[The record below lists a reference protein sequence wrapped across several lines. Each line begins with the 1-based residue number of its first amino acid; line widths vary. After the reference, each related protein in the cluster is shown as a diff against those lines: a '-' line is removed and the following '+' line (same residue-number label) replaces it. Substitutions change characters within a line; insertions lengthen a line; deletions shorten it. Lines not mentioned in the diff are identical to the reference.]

1 MGRMSRFLRFCAF
14 LSVLFFTTNVFAAGY
29 SCPTYK
35 KYTSCSAGYYM
46 TNSSGTYN
54 GTPAVGN
61 LCTIC
66 PKGYYCTGGTANK
79 VACSAGRYGS
89 STGLRTS
96 ACSGV
101 IAAGRYGS
109 AGATSSNGSGA
120 VSAGYYSSG
129 GGTSATPTAAG
140 NGCLSGYKCGKV
152 STGCYGS
159 AGATTDCPN
168 SCPAGYQAG
177 AGTTAQSNCLASC
190 AAGSRVATANAACT
204 AITSGNV
211 YMPAHMVKYGQ
222 ISEEPKSC
230 PSSYTISGT
239 TQADHDA
246 KEDCKITCSAGTR
259 VTTADAT
266 CSSISSSTG
275 YYITSH
281 TVSAGSVSPAA
292 TQCPENYRT
301 GAGTTSQSNCLASCS
316 AGYAVLTANS
326 ACATIQNSTYMG
338 KYTTAHTVKYGD
350 TSTISTCPTNYQTG
364 NGTTAQSN
372 CLASCAAGYA
382 VLTEN
387 SACTTIQNSTY
398 MGKYTTAHVVK
409 YGDTSTI
416 STCPGGYRDGAGT
429 TAQSNCLAS
438 CAAGSRVVTANEA
451 CSAITSGN
459 VYMLAHTVKYGETSA
474 AATSCPSSYTISGTT
489 QADHDAKAD
498 CKISCNAGYAVL
510 TADATC
516 STIQNSTYKG
526 KYTASHTVS
535 AGSTSTISTCPANY
549 QTGNGAA
556 GQANCTTSCAAGS
569 RVATA
574 NEACS
579 AITSGNVY
587 MLAHT
592 VKYGAT
598 SAAATSCPSSYTISG
613 TTQADH
619 DAKDD
624 CKITCSAGTRV
635 TTADATCSSISSST
649 GYYITSHTVSAGSTS
664 PAATQCPENYRSGA
678 GTTAQSNCL
687 ASCAAGS
694 RVATAN
700 EACSAITSGN
710 VYMLAHTVN
719 YGSTSAAATSCPSS
733 YTISGTTQADH
744 DAKADCKITCSAGTR
759 VTTADA
765 TCSSI
770 SDSTGYYITSH
781 TVSAGSTSPAAT
793 QCPENYRSGAGT
805 TSEANC
811 SLTTTA
817 GKYVATA
824 GAGETACISP
834 YYCPGGA
841 TIKYGTGT
849 TTGGNS
855 ACTALGAIYSKSD
868 AGASAGTNC
877 YATTTS
883 TKWVA
888 SAKASSESTCTAG
901 YYCAGGTKVYYNST
915 GGRTACGGGKYSAEG
930 ATSCSNITAGCY
942 GTSASSECPA
952 VCAANTYSNAG
963 ASACTA
969 CDSDYANSGD
979 TAASHAGVA
988 SCKVTCAA
996 GTYVASSGAA
1006 CTDVGSGY
1014 YTTASQTISQGST
1027 GSRSACSSLNAF
1039 YTASDGGRDATTDC
1053 FGTTTSGKFVKTAK
1067 SGEETCTA
1075 GGYCAGSVK
1084 VYYNSTG
1091 GRTGCGA
1098 GKYNASTGS
1107 SSSSACANITA
1118 GCYGTSASSECP
1130 AVCAADTYSNA
1141 GASSCTSCPTDYKNS
1156 GDTATAHAGSA
1167 SCIITVSGGYYI
1179 GTAGDNSSNWDKCSA
1194 GYYKAAHSVAYG
1206 STSSCS
1212 ACGAV
1217 NKYSAAGA
1225 SACSTVSTGYY
1236 TTGGTTTTRTGQ
1248 SQCTSG
1254 TYCTGGVQNTCPS
1267 GYGASAAGSDAA
1279 ADCYMSVAAT
1289 KYVKAANDSSASACG
1304 TGTYKAAH
1312 TVYYG
1317 GTSTC
1322 NSCPSGYDDGA
1333 AVATQAECV
1342 ISVAGGKYVGTAN
1355 SATLSTCAG
1364 GTYKA
1369 SHTVAYG
1376 STSSCGT
1383 CPANSYCPAGA
1394 SAATACSTLASG
1406 FYPNSAAGSDAAAD
1420 CYTNSI
1426 SGKYVASAN
1435 ATSATSCAGGTYKG
1449 AHQVNYGSTSSCGQC
1464 PANSYCPAG
1473 ASAATACSTLASG
1486 FYPNSAAGSDAATDC
1501 YTNSLSGKYV
1511 ASANAT
1517 SATTC
1522 SCGTYKAAHTVAYG
1536 STSSCT
1542 TTNAGYYAAEG
1553 ASSQTQASAGYYAA
1567 AGACEQTVLNNG
1579 CYGSAGAS
1587 TACPNNCNALT
1598 APAVT
1603 GGTFSSVTPR
1613 SANTACR
1620 YVAPSK
1626 TDAECTSIT
1635 ANTVSYSGTAWGTN
1649 FYTAKANKGSYVS
1662 ATGNTAAPACTTC
1675 SKGYYQASD
1684 SSTAAS
1690 CTPADKGYYVD
1701 TTGASA
1707 QKQCTAGTY
1716 TSSTA
1721 QSGCSTITSG
1731 CWGAA
1736 GATSAC
1742 PNNCNALTAPA
1753 VTGGTFSSVTPRS
1766 ANTACRYVAPS
1777 KTYTGCSSITA
1788 NTVSYSGTA
1797 WGTDFYMTK
1806 ASKGYR
1812 VTATGNTSAPACTAC
1827 ACGTY
1832 QGTDGSTTTTCT
1844 TTSAGYYAKGTGN
1857 SSQTQA
1863 DAGYYAAAGACDQ
1876 TKIQAGCFGGEGSA
1890 SACPNSCPA
1899 AESGWTL
1906 ASTTGLTVVTDCAEI
1921 TTPSTSGSPIAT
1933 ICTAGTLTK
1942 KATNSTTWGSAT
1954 ASGLTAKAG
1963 RYVNGTT
1970 CSACA
1975 AGTYTSSATT
1985 ATSCTPAAAG
1995 YYVSGTEA
2003 TSQTACPAGTY
2014 GSTTGLTSSAC
2025 SGKCTAGY
2033 YCPAASTSATQNE
2046 CTAGNYCPAGAGA
2059 ETSCATVGGK
2069 LYVNSAAK
2077 SDAATDCYISL
2088 ASKVYL
2094 ASATSTSTTTCT
2106 AGYYCPGGNF
2116 YYSSSATNQGRSSC
2130 TGTTY
2135 SGSGAASC
2143 SDCPSGYTA
2152 NTSNNKTA
2160 ASQCQISCAAGTQVA
2175 TANAQCTTPGG
2186 NWYTTASQ
2194 LVNYGSTSSVNA
2206 CKVATNLFNPSDY
2219 DSLWGFITSSRTTVG
2234 AYDVN
2239 AIVWVPV
2246 EPNTTYIV
2254 SGMRGANTMTVANS
2268 ASVPAIGVEFSNF
2281 VDPGS
2286 VGKGMLYTT
2295 SSNAKY
2301 LILQGLRDADRATTS
2316 TRQSVL
2322 DKNVANLQIFK
2333 ASDGY
2338 GIIGNAT
2345 TDHDTAEDCK
2355 ITCGPGQYVATEN
2368 SACVNVGAGYYAAG
2382 GSVSYGSTS
2391 TNRSQCASGLTTIG
2405 YGTGAN
2411 EAADCGRKL
2420 HAGDNVIYLRSA
2432 ERTSPSLRVKVGD
2445 KTFFGALST
2454 ALSGALKVKNGS
2466 TTYSVVNDW
2475 Q

>member
-46 TNSSGTYN
+46 TNSSGTTYN

-66 PKGYYCTGGTANK
+66 PKGYYCTGGTENK

-101 IAAGRYGS
+101 ISAGRYGS
-109 AGATSSNGSGA
+109 AGATSANGSGA

-168 SCPAGYQAG
+168 GCPAGYQAG
-177 AGTTAQSNCLASC
+177 EGTTAQSNCLASC
-190 AAGSRVATANAACT
+190 AAGTRVATANAACT

-211 YMPAHMVKYGQ
+211 YM
-222 ISEEPKSC
+222 
-230 PSSYTISGT
+230 
-239 TQADHDA
+239 
-246 KEDCKITCSAGTR
+246 
-259 VTTADAT
+259 
-266 CSSISSSTG
+266 
-275 YYITSH
+275 
-281 TVSAGSVSPAA
+281 
-292 TQCPENYRT
+292 
-301 GAGTTSQSNCLASCS
+301 
-316 AGYAVLTANS
+316 
-326 ACATIQNSTYMG
+326 
-338 KYTTAHTVKYGD
+338 
-350 TSTISTCPTNYQTG
+350 
-364 NGTTAQSN
+364 
-372 CLASCAAGYA
+372 
-382 VLTEN
+382 
-387 SACTTIQNSTY
+387 
-398 MGKYTTAHVVK
+398 
-409 YGDTSTI
+409 
-416 STCPGGYRDGAGT
+416 
-429 TAQSNCLAS
+429 
-438 CAAGSRVVTANEA
+438 
-451 CSAITSGN
+451 
-459 VYMLAHTVKYGETSA
+459 LAHTVKYGQTSEE
-474 AATSCPSSYTISGTT
+474 ATRCPS
-489 QADHDAKAD
+489 
-498 CKISCNAGYAVL
+498 N
-510 TADATC
+510 
-516 STIQNSTYKG
+516 
-526 KYTASHTVS
+526 
-535 AGSTSTISTCPANY
+535 
-549 QTGNGAA
+549 
-556 GQANCTTSCAAGS
+556 
-569 RVATA
+569 
-574 NEACS
+574 
-579 AITSGNVY
+579 
-587 MLAHT
+587 
-592 VKYGAT
+592 
-598 SAAATSCPSSYTISG
+598 YTISG

-649 GYYITSHTVSAGSTS
+649 GYYITSHTVSAGYTS
-664 PAATQCPENYRSGA
+664 PAATQCPENYRTGAGTTSQSNCLASCSAGYAVLTENSACATIQNSTYMGKYTTAHTVKYGDTSTISTCPGGYRDGA

-719 YGSTSAAATSCPSS
+719 YGQTSAAATSCPSS
-733 YTISGTTQADH
+733 YTISGTAQADH
-744 DAKADCKITCSAGTR
+744 DAKDDCKISCNAGTR

-770 SDSTGYYITSH
+770 SGSTGYYITSH
-781 TVSAGSTSPAAT
+781 TVSAGLTSPAAT

-805 TSEANC
+805 TSQANC

-834 YYCPGGA
+834 YYCPGGT

-855 ACTALGAIYSKSD
+855 ACTDLGAIYSKSD
-868 AGASAGTNC
+868 AGASASTNC

-915 GGRTACGGGKYSAEG
+915 GGRTECGAGKYSAEG
-930 ATSCSNITAGCY
+930 ATSCSNIIAGCY
-942 GTSASSECPA
+942 GTSASSSCPA
-952 VCAANTYSNAG
+952 VCGANKYSDAG

-969 CDSDYANSGD
+969 CDSDYANSGN
-979 TAASHAGVA
+979 TAESHAGVA

-1014 YTTASQTISQGST
+1014 YTTESQTISQGST

-1039 YTASDGGRDATTDC
+1039 YTASDSGRNATTDC

-1075 GGYCAGSVK
+1075 GGYCPGSVK

-1091 GRTGCGA
+1091 GRTACGAGTANANTGSSASSACLTCAAGTYSTGGASSCSTVNDGCYGGASATSACPNSCSSLNSFYTKSDNGRDANTDCYGTTTSGNWIKTQKSGQVTCDAGGYCPGSVKVYYNSTGGRTACGA

-1118 GCYGTSASSECP
+1118 GCYGTSASSACP
-1130 AVCAADTYSNA
+1130 AVCATNKWSAA
-1141 GASSCTSCPTDYKNS
+1141 GASSCTSCPTDYENSGDTSASHANQSSCKITVDGGYYIGTAGDNSSNWDKCAGGTYKASHTVAYGGTSSCATCSAGYYCPEGASGQTECGGNTKYSSSGASACSTVSTGYYTTGGTSTTRTGQTKCEAGNYCSGGVKTECGGGKYSAEGATSCSSITAGCYGTSASSACPAVCGANKYSDAGASSCSSCPTDYKNS

-1225 SACSTVSTGYY
+1225 SACSTVDTGYY

-1248 SQCTSG
+1248 SQCKSG
-1254 TYCTGGVQNTCPS
+1254 TYCTDGVQNTCPS

-1322 NSCPSGYDDGA
+1322 SSCPSGYDDGA

-1355 SATLSTCAG
+1355 SATLSTCE
-1364 GTYKA
+1364 
-1369 SHTVAYG
+1369 
-1376 STSSCGT
+1376 
-1383 CPANSYCPAGA
+1383 
-1394 SAATACSTLASG
+1394 
-1406 FYPNSAAGSDAAAD
+1406 
-1420 CYTNSI
+1420 
-1426 SGKYVASAN
+1426 
-1435 ATSATSCAGGTYKG
+1435 
-1449 AHQVNYGSTSSCGQC
+1449 
-1464 PANSYCPAG
+1464 
-1473 ASAATACSTLASG
+1473 
-1486 FYPNSAAGSDAATDC
+1486 
-1501 YTNSLSGKYV
+1501 
-1511 ASANAT
+1511 
-1517 SATTC
+1517 
-1522 SCGTYKAAHTVAYG
+1522 CGTYKAQHSVAYG

-1542 TTNAGYYAAEG
+1542 TTSAGYYAAEG

-1684 SSTAAS
+1684 NSTAAS

-1721 QSGCSTITSG
+1721 QSSCSTITSG

-1797 WGTDFYMTK
+1797 WGTDFYTTK

-1832 QGTDGSTTTTCT
+1832 QGTDDSTTTTCT

-1906 ASTTGLTVVTDCAEI
+1906 ASTTGLKVVTDCAEI

-1985 ATSCTPAAAG
+1985 KTSCTPAAAG

-2152 NTSNNKTA
+2152 NTESNKTA

-2175 TANAQCTTPGG
+2175 TANAQCTTPSG

-2219 DSLWGFITSSRTTVG
+2219 DSLWGYITSSSTTVG

-2268 ASVPAIGVEFSNF
+2268 ASVPAIGVKISNF

-2295 SSNAKY
+2295 SSDAKY

-2345 TDHDTAEDCK
+2345 TDHDAVEDCK
-2355 ITCGPGQYVATEN
+2355 ITCGPGQYVATED

-2382 GSVSYGSTS
+2382 GAVSYGSTS

>member
-1 MGRMSRFLRFCAF
+1 MSRFLRFCAF

-46 TNSSGTYN
+46 TNSSGTTYN

-109 AGATSSNGSGA
+109 AGATSANGSGA

-168 SCPAGYQAG
+168 GCPAGYQAG
-177 AGTTAQSNCLASC
+177 EGTTAQSNCLASC
-190 AAGSRVATANAACT
+190 AAGTRVATANAACS

-211 YMPAHMVKYGQ
+211 YMLAHTVKYGQ
-222 ISEEPKSC
+222 TSEEATRC
-230 PSSYTISGT
+230 PSNYTISGT

-246 KEDCKITCSAGTR
+246 KDDCKITCSAGTR

-281 TVSAGSVSPAA
+281 TVSAGYTSPAA

-301 GAGTTSQSNCLASCS
+301 
-316 AGYAVLTANS
+316 
-326 ACATIQNSTYMG
+326 
-338 KYTTAHTVKYGD
+338 
-350 TSTISTCPTNYQTG
+350 
-364 NGTTAQSN
+364 
-372 CLASCAAGYA
+372 
-382 VLTEN
+382 
-387 SACTTIQNSTY
+387 
-398 MGKYTTAHVVK
+398 
-409 YGDTSTI
+409 
-416 STCPGGYRDGAGT
+416 GAGT

-438 CAAGSRVVTANEA
+438 CAAGSRVATANEA

-459 VYMLAHTVKYGETSA
+459 VYMLAHTVKYGATSA

-489 QADHDAKAD
+489 QADHDAKSD

-619 DAKDD
+619 DAKAD

-664 PAATQCPENYRSGA
+664 PAATQCPENYRA
-678 GTTAQSNCL
+678 
-687 ASCAAGS
+687 
-694 RVATAN
+694 
-700 EACSAITSGN
+700 
-710 VYMLAHTVN
+710 
-719 YGSTSAAATSCPSS
+719 
-733 YTISGTTQADH
+733 
-744 DAKADCKITCSAGTR
+744 
-759 VTTADA
+759 
-765 TCSSI
+765 
-770 SDSTGYYITSH
+770 
-781 TVSAGSTSPAAT
+781 
-793 QCPENYRSGAGT
+793 GAGT

-834 YYCPGGA
+834 YYCPGGT

-868 AGASAGTNC
+868 AGASANTKC

-942 GTSASSECPA
+942 GTSASSACPA

-979 TAASHAGVA
+979 TAESHAGVA

-1039 YTASDGGRDATTDC
+1039 YTASDSGRDATTDC

-1091 GRTGCGA
+1091 GRTACGAGTKNASTGSSSSSACTACAAGTYSTGGASSCSTVNDGCYGGASATSACPNSCSSLNSFYTKSDNGRDANTDCYGTTTSGNWIKTQKSGQVTCDAGGYCPGSVKVYYNSTGGRTGCGA

-1107 SSSSACANITA
+1107 SSSSACSNITA
-1118 GCYGTSASSECP
+1118 GCYGTSASSACP
-1130 AVCAADTYSNA
+1130 AVCAANKWSAAGASSCTSCPTDYENSGDTAASHADQSSCKITVDGGYYIGTAGDNSSNWDKCAGGTYKASHTVAYGGTSSCATCSAGYYCPEGASGQTPCGGNTKYSSSGAASCSTVSTGYYTTGGTSTTRTGQTKCEAGNYCSGGVKTECGGGKYSAEGATSCSNITAGCYGTSASSSCPAVCGANKYSDA

-1217 NKYSAAGA
+1217 DKYSAAGA
-1225 SACSTVSTGYY
+1225 SACSTVDTGYY

-1248 SQCTSG
+1248 LQCKSG

-1322 NSCPSGYDDGA
+1322 SSCPSGYDDGA

-1369 SHTVAYG
+1369 AHSVAYG
-1376 STSSCGT
+1376 STSSCGQCPANSYCPEGASAATACSTLASGFYPNSAAGSDAATDCKTNSLSGKYVASKNATSATSCAAGTFKGAHIVNYGSTSSCDACALGSYSAAGASACTACQSGKTTSGTGKSSCDATCENNNSYASTWATATWSDNAVANLCQIATCAGGSKYTSANGEATGTLPSGYTQLAYLESTGTQYIDTGIVYARFVHDIQFTNQASTGSLMGKSAGGGMYWGQARSGSAGYEGPGGAIRNIDPTDRHIVEFGALAGQKTYLNIGDTTITGSTNASSSTYSLLGISGYEMYRCEAKLYDVKAYDENDALISHLIPVRRNSDGVLGMYDTVNNRFLVNAGSGTFVAGFAILKSQNTCTQCSAGTYSAGGTATSCGT

-1406 FYPNSAAGSDAAAD
+1406 FYPNSAAGS
-1420 CYTNSI
+1420 
-1426 SGKYVASAN
+1426 G
-1435 ATSATSCAGGTYKG
+1435 
-1449 AHQVNYGSTSSCGQC
+1449 
-1464 PANSYCPAG
+1464 
-1473 ASAATACSTLASG
+1473 
-1486 FYPNSAAGSDAATDC
+1486 AATDC
-1501 YTNSLSGKYV
+1501 KTNSLSGKYV

-1542 TTNAGYYAAEG
+1542 TTSAGYYAAEG
-1553 ASSQTQASAGYYAA
+1553 ASSQTQADPGYYAA
-1567 AGACEQTVLNNG
+1567 AGACE
-1579 CYGSAGAS
+1579 
-1587 TACPNNCNALT
+1587 
-1598 APAVT
+1598 
-1603 GGTFSSVTPR
+1603 
-1613 SANTACR
+1613 
-1620 YVAPSK
+1620 
-1626 TDAECTSIT
+1626 
-1635 ANTVSYSGTAWGTN
+1635 
-1649 FYTAKANKGSYVS
+1649 
-1662 ATGNTAAPACTTC
+1662 
-1675 SKGYYQASD
+1675 
-1684 SSTAAS
+1684 
-1690 CTPADKGYYVD
+1690 
-1701 TTGASA
+1701 
-1707 QKQCTAGTY
+1707 
-1716 TSSTA
+1716 
-1721 QSGCSTITSG
+1721 
-1731 CWGAA
+1731 
-1736 GATSAC
+1736 
-1742 PNNCNALTAPA
+1742 
-1753 VTGGTFSSVTPRS
+1753 
-1766 ANTACRYVAPS
+1766 
-1777 KTYTGCSSITA
+1777 
-1788 NTVSYSGTA
+1788 
-1797 WGTDFYMTK
+1797 
-1806 ASKGYR
+1806 
-1812 VTATGNTSAPACTAC
+1812 
-1827 ACGTY
+1827 
-1832 QGTDGSTTTTCT
+1832 
-1844 TTSAGYYAKGTGN
+1844 
-1857 SSQTQA
+1857 
-1863 DAGYYAAAGACDQ
+1863 Q

-1970 CSACA
+1970 CSACS

-1995 YYVSGTEA
+1995 YYVSGTGA

-2014 GSTTGLTSSAC
+2014 QSST
-2025 SGKCTAGY
+2025 GK
-2033 YCPAASTSATQNE
+2033 
-2046 CTAGNYCPAGAGA
+2046 
-2059 ETSCATVGGK
+2059 TSC
-2069 LYVNSAAK
+2069 
-2077 SDAATDCYISL
+2077 SDAAAGTYTTGCKDTTNNKACTG
-2088 ASKVYL
+2088 
-2094 ASATSTSTTTCT
+2094 TSVC
-2106 AGYYCPGGNF
+2106 ADGK
-2116 YYSSSATNQGRSSC
+2116 YSDKKASSC
-2130 TGTTY
+2130 TACTIAKGYTNSGTTAA
-2135 SGSGAASC
+2135 SHAGAASC
-2143 SDCPSGYTA
+2143 
-2152 NTSNNKTA
+2152 
-2160 ASQCQISCAAGTQVA
+2160 
-2175 TANAQCTTPGG
+2175 
-2186 NWYTTASQ
+2186 
-2194 LVNYGSTSSVNA
+2194 
-2206 CKVATNLFNPSDY
+2206 KV
-2219 DSLWGFITSSRTTVG
+2219 
-2234 AYDVN
+2234 
-2239 AIVWVPV
+2239 
-2246 EPNTTYIV
+2246 
-2254 SGMRGANTMTVANS
+2254 
-2268 ASVPAIGVEFSNF
+2268 
-2281 VDPGS
+2281 
-2286 VGKGMLYTT
+2286 
-2295 SSNAKY
+2295 
-2301 LILQGLRDADRATTS
+2301 
-2316 TRQSVL
+2316 
-2322 DKNVANLQIFK
+2322 
-2333 ASDGY
+2333 
-2338 GIIGNAT
+2338 
-2345 TDHDTAEDCK
+2345 
-2355 ITCGPGQYVATEN
+2355 TCGAGQYVA
-2368 SACVNVGAGYYAAG
+2368 SAGAGCANVTAGFWGAG
-2382 GSVSYGSTS
+2382 GTVPQTA
-2391 TNRSQCASGLTTIG
+2391 TLARTACDSGLTTIG

-2466 TTYSVVNDW
+2466 TTYSVVNDY

>member
-46 TNSSGTYN
+46 TNSSGTTYN

-109 AGATSSNGSGA
+109 AGATSANGSGA

-129 GGTSATPTAAG
+129 GGTKPKPTEAG

-168 SCPAGYQAG
+168 GCPAGYQAG
-177 AGTTAQSNCLASC
+177 AGTTSQSNCLASC
-190 AAGSRVATANAACT
+190 AAGTRVATANAACT

-211 YMPAHMVKYGQ
+211 YM
-222 ISEEPKSC
+222 
-230 PSSYTISGT
+230 
-239 TQADHDA
+239 
-246 KEDCKITCSAGTR
+246 
-259 VTTADAT
+259 
-266 CSSISSSTG
+266 
-275 YYITSH
+275 
-281 TVSAGSVSPAA
+281 
-292 TQCPENYRT
+292 
-301 GAGTTSQSNCLASCS
+301 
-316 AGYAVLTANS
+316 
-326 ACATIQNSTYMG
+326 
-338 KYTTAHTVKYGD
+338 
-350 TSTISTCPTNYQTG
+350 
-364 NGTTAQSN
+364 
-372 CLASCAAGYA
+372 
-382 VLTEN
+382 
-387 SACTTIQNSTY
+387 
-398 MGKYTTAHVVK
+398 
-409 YGDTSTI
+409 
-416 STCPGGYRDGAGT
+416 
-429 TAQSNCLAS
+429 
-438 CAAGSRVVTANEA
+438 
-451 CSAITSGN
+451 
-459 VYMLAHTVKYGETSA
+459 LAHTVKYGQTSEE
-474 AATSCPSSYTISGTT
+474 AT
-489 QADHDAKAD
+489 
-498 CKISCNAGYAVL
+498 
-510 TADATC
+510 
-516 STIQNSTYKG
+516 
-526 KYTASHTVS
+526 
-535 AGSTSTISTCPANY
+535 
-549 QTGNGAA
+549 
-556 GQANCTTSCAAGS
+556 
-569 RVATA
+569 R
-574 NEACS
+574 
-579 AITSGNVY
+579 
-587 MLAHT
+587 
-592 VKYGAT
+592 
-598 SAAATSCPSSYTISG
+598 CPSSYTISG

-649 GYYITSHTVSAGSTS
+649 GYYITSHTVSAGLTS
-664 PAATQCPENYRSGA
+664 PAATQCPENYRTGAGTTAQSNCLASCSAGYAVLTENSACTTIQNSTYMGKYTTAHTVKYGDTSTISTCPGGYRDGA

-710 VYMLAHTVN
+710 VYMLAHTVK
-719 YGSTSAAATSCPSS
+719 YGQTSATATSCPSS

-744 DAKADCKITCSAGTR
+744 DAKEDCKITCSAGTR
-759 VTTADA
+759 VTTPDA

-770 SDSTGYYITSH
+770 SGSTGYYITSH
-781 TVSAGSTSPAAT
+781 TVSAGSASPAAT

-805 TSEANC
+805 TSQANC

-817 GKYVATA
+817 GKYVAAA

-834 YYCPGGA
+834 YYCPGGT

-855 ACTALGAIYSKSD
+855 ACTDLGAIYSKSD
-868 AGASAGTNC
+868 AGASASTSC

-915 GGRTACGGGKYSAEG
+915 GGRTECGGGKYSAEG

-942 GTSASSECPA
+942 GTSASSSCPA
-952 VCAANTYSNAG
+952 VCGANKYSDAG

-969 CDSDYANSGD
+969 CDSDYANSGN
-979 TAASHAGVA
+979 TAESHAGVA

-1027 GSRSACSSLNAF
+1027 GSRSACSLLNAF

-1067 SGEETCTA
+1067 SGEETCAA
-1075 GGYCAGSVK
+1075 GGYCPGSVK

-1091 GRTGCGA
+1091 GRTACGAGTANANTGSSASSACLTCAAGTYNTTTGNTTCSSCPAGSYCTGGSNKSACAAPYSSSAEGSDDTNDCYLTTSSTKYVAEVGKGEVTCAEGGYCPGGSTIYRGGTVTGRVTTGGRTACGAGTANANTGSSASSACTACAAGTYSTGGASSCSTVNDGCYGGASATSACPNSCSSLNSFYTKSDSGRNENTDCYGTTTSGNWIKTQKSGQVTCDAGGYCPGSVKVYYNSTGGRTECGA

-1118 GCYGTSASSECP
+1118 GCYGTSASSSCP
-1130 AVCAADTYSNA
+1130 AVCAANKWSAAGASSCTSCPTDYENSGDTAASHANQSSCKITVDGGYYIGTAGDNSSNWDKCAGGTYKASHTVAYGSTSSCATCSAGYYCPEGASGQTECGGNTKYSSSGASACSTVSTGYYTTGGTTTTRTGQTKCEAGNYCSGGVKTECGGGKYSAAGATSCSNITAGCYGTSASSSCPAVCGANTYSNA

-1322 NSCPSGYDDGA
+1322 SPCPSGYDDGA

-1355 SATLSTCAG
+1355 SATLSTCE
-1364 GTYKA
+1364 
-1369 SHTVAYG
+1369 
-1376 STSSCGT
+1376 
-1383 CPANSYCPAGA
+1383 
-1394 SAATACSTLASG
+1394 
-1406 FYPNSAAGSDAAAD
+1406 
-1420 CYTNSI
+1420 
-1426 SGKYVASAN
+1426 
-1435 ATSATSCAGGTYKG
+1435 
-1449 AHQVNYGSTSSCGQC
+1449 
-1464 PANSYCPAG
+1464 
-1473 ASAATACSTLASG
+1473 
-1486 FYPNSAAGSDAATDC
+1486 
-1501 YTNSLSGKYV
+1501 
-1511 ASANAT
+1511 
-1517 SATTC
+1517 
-1522 SCGTYKAAHTVAYG
+1522 CGTYKAQHNVAYG

-1542 TTNAGYYAAEG
+1542 TTSAGYYAAEG

-1721 QSGCSTITSG
+1721 QSSCSTITSG

-1797 WGTDFYMTK
+1797 WGTDFYTTK

-1832 QGTDGSTTTTCT
+1832 QGTDDSTTTTCT

-1863 DAGYYAAAGACDQ
+1863 SAGYYAAAGACDQ

-1906 ASTTGLTVVTDCAEI
+1906 ASTTGLKVVTDCAEI

-1985 ATSCTPAAAG
+1985 KTSCTPAAAG

-2014 GSTTGLTSSAC
+2014 QGST
-2025 SGKCTAGY
+2025 GK
-2033 YCPAASTSATQNE
+2033 
-2046 CTAGNYCPAGAGA
+2046 
-2059 ETSCATVGGK
+2059 TSC
-2069 LYVNSAAK
+2069 
-2077 SDAATDCYISL
+2077 SDAVAGTYTTGCKDTTNNKACTG
-2088 ASKVYL
+2088 
-2094 ASATSTSTTTCT
+2094 TSVCADGT
-2106 AGYYCPGGNF
+2106 
-2116 YYSSSATNQGRSSC
+2116 YSDKKASSC
-2130 TGTTY
+2130 TACTTAKGYTNSGTTAA
-2135 SGSGAASC
+2135 SHAGAASC
-2143 SDCPSGYTA
+2143 
-2152 NTSNNKTA
+2152 
-2160 ASQCQISCAAGTQVA
+2160 
-2175 TANAQCTTPGG
+2175 
-2186 NWYTTASQ
+2186 
-2194 LVNYGSTSSVNA
+2194 
-2206 CKVATNLFNPSDY
+2206 KV
-2219 DSLWGFITSSRTTVG
+2219 
-2234 AYDVN
+2234 
-2239 AIVWVPV
+2239 
-2246 EPNTTYIV
+2246 
-2254 SGMRGANTMTVANS
+2254 
-2268 ASVPAIGVEFSNF
+2268 
-2281 VDPGS
+2281 
-2286 VGKGMLYTT
+2286 
-2295 SSNAKY
+2295 
-2301 LILQGLRDADRATTS
+2301 
-2316 TRQSVL
+2316 
-2322 DKNVANLQIFK
+2322 
-2333 ASDGY
+2333 
-2338 GIIGNAT
+2338 
-2345 TDHDTAEDCK
+2345 
-2355 ITCGPGQYVATEN
+2355 TCGAGQYVA
-2368 SACVNVGAGYYAAG
+2368 SAGAGCANVTAGFWGAG
-2382 GSVSYGSTS
+2382 GTVSQTA
-2391 TNRSQCASGLTTIG
+2391 TLARTACDSGLTTIG